1 MSEMSKDEQF
11 VEYLK
16 MIQNVIDRLAKNSF
30 QIKAWAAALF
40 TATIVLTFSIINIL
54 IFIVLIAV
62 MCLLWALDSYYLKQE
77 KLFRKLYAD
86 KVSKFNDETK
96 KENLIYFDM
105 DISTFSVDS
114 VPKTMISI
122 SEFLYYIAYVITLGI
137 FLIIYL
143 TMNWQILV

>member
-1 MSEMSKDEQF
+1 MSKDEQF